1 MMEICSKIAFIP
13 IRIFCITLL
22 ILQMAI
28 IDVYLATY
36 INKKWLAFI
45 AGDIIV
51 VLLFIIALVVSYFHI
66 RDQRLRNLS
75 VSAASVVQ
83 ASKLPF
89 SYIAWGVYAIIFVG
103 KVLIC
108 FTFFAYKLHEKDFWG
123 PNILKMMLALSA
135 PIFLLFLLSHYST
148 SKESERKKFIDN
160 LTSSVTFDIFDT
172 VDILD
177 ILFTE
182 QSRIILSFSMEKAIL
197 ATGLVNLFLPL
208 VPLMVLSRTQF
219 GHQRLRDHIV
229 DVYKILL
236 MLVVN
241 IPYIVIR
248 LLLWNVYNRN
258 ISIFLMKN
266 LMAIFVTIYD
276 IYQRKQE
283 VILDKVDAARNE
295 EIAMT

>member
-1 MMEICSKIAFIP
+1 MMEICAKIAFIP
-13 IRIFCITLL
+13 IRVFCIVLL

-28 IDVYLATY
+28 IDVYLVTY
-36 INKKWLAFI
+36 INSKWLAFI

-51 VLLFIIALVVSYFHI
+51 VLLFITALVLSYFYL
-66 RDQRLRNLS
+66 REQRES
-75 VSAASVVQ
+75 SISAGVVR

-89 SYIAWGVYAIIFVG
+89 SYIAWGVYALVFVG
-103 KVLIC
+103 KVLVC
-108 FTFFAYKLHEKDFWG
+108 FTFFAFKLHERDFWG

-135 PIFLLFLLSHYST
+135 PLFLLFLLSHYST
-148 SKESERKKFIDN
+148 SKESERKKFIDHI
-160 LTSSVTFDIFDT
+160 TSSVTFDIFDT

-177 ILFTE
+177 ILFVE

-208 VPLMVLSRTQF
+208 IPLMVLSRTQF
-219 GHQRLRDHIV
+219 GEYRLREHIV

-266 LMAIFVTIYD
+266 LLAIFVTIYD

-283 VILDKVDAARNE
+283 AILDKVDAARTE
-295 EIAMT
+295 EIAMTQPC